1 MTHALVTG
9 ATGFIGGHLVRAL
22 AESGAE
28 VTCLVRE
35 QSDCSQLVEFKPRLV
50 YGDVTD
56 ADSLRGVFRGVD
68 VVYHLAGATKSLR
81 RRDLDRTNREGVRNV
96 ALACAHQPNPPIL
109 IHISSLAAGGP
120 AMAGRPRIE
129 SDGTQPV
136 SNYGHSKLAGEQA
149 ARVLADEFPLTILRP
164 PIVLG
169 EADRD
174 GLNMFD
180 SIARWNLHV
189 VPGLTDE
196 RFSVVHGDDLAQAM
210 ILAAMY
216 GGRAGVD
223 GGSEGIYYVAADE
236 TPTYAELGQMIGRAV
251 GQERVYVI
259 RSPKSAV
266 WAIAA
271 VNELASHLRGR
282 PHILGIDKARE
293 ATAGSWTCDDAALR
307 HDTGF
312 APAYSLQERIEQ
324 TALWYARQGWI
335 NSPIAADAP
344 QGEVKA
350 ESETKTEVEAQ

>member
-9 ATGFIGGHLVRAL
+9 ASGFIGGHLVRAL
-22 AESGAE
+22 ADSGAE
-28 VTCLVRE
+28 ITCLVRE
-35 QSDCSQLVEFKPRLV
+35 HSDRSQLIEFNPRFV
-50 YGDVTD
+50 IGDVTD
-56 ADSLRGVFRGVD
+56 TDSLKHALDGVD

-81 RRDLDRTNREGVRNV
+81 RRDLERINREGVRNV
-96 ALACAHQPNPPIL
+96 AVACASQSSPPVL

-120 AMAGRPRIE
+120 ALDGHPRTE
-129 SDGTQPV
+129 SDGTSPV

-149 ARVLADEFPLTILRP
+149 ARALAGDIPLTIIRP

-174 GLNMFD
+174 GLNMFE
-180 SIARWNLHV
+180 SIARWNLHM

-196 RFSVVHGDDLAQAM
+196 RFSVIHGDDLAQAM
-210 ILAAMY
+210 ILASLR
-216 GGRAGVD
+216 GNRARVD
-223 GGSEGIYYVAADE
+223 SQCEGIYYVAADE

-251 GQERVYVI
+251 GQERVHVI
-259 RSPKSAV
+259 RSPKTAV

-271 VNELASHLRGR
+271 VNELASQLRGQ

-312 APAYSLQERIEQ
+312 VPAYSLQERIEQ
-324 TALWYARQGWI
+324 TALWYARQGWLRG
-335 NSPIAADAP
+335 PIVDEA
-344 QGEVKA
+344 Q
-350 ESETKTEVEAQ
+350 EVEV